1 MDKSKATQQ
10 GDIPTKIVKDD
21 KDIFSYFISARFNN
35 AVNKGVFPNELKHA
49 DIKPIYKKE
58 SRNEKEEN
66 YRPVSILPNLSKIFE
81 RCMYDQLKDYFDKLL
96 SNISADLEKG
106 LVHLIAKLH
115 AYGIKEGSLNLLF
128 SYFKNRKE
136 MVRLN
141 NTYSEWIDI
150 LFGVPQGSILG
161 PLLFNIF
168 LCDLFLFLHDTPVA
182 SYADDNT
189 PYCTGL
195 KISDVLIKLENAAET
210 LLQWFKD
217 NRMKANPDKYH
228 LLINNTK
235 ESFQIKI
242 GNETVSNSKYE
253 KLLEVKIDH
262 ELNFNEH
269 VSSLCKKAS
278 QKLNALSR
286 IASFMTFNQRR
297 LILNSFIT
305 SHFSYCP
312 IVRMFH
318 GRKLNE
324 RINHIHKRALRIV
337 YKDFNSS
344 FQELLIEDNSLNIH
358 HRNLQKLVTEI
369 FKVKN
374 GLSPEL
380 MNDVFEFIEKPYSLR
395 TTSHF
400 RSRKIRTTKC
410 CIELHRILTLATN
423 YGTLFQMNIKLLNQ
437 LQILRQK

>member
-1 MDKSKATQQ
+1 MT
-10 GDIPTKIVKDD
+10 I
-21 KDIFSYFISARFNN
+21 
-35 AVNKGVFPNELKHA
+35 
-49 DIKPIYKKE
+49 
-58 SRNEKEEN
+58 
-66 YRPVSILPNLSKIFE
+66 
-81 RCMYDQLKDYFDKLL
+81 
-96 SNISADLEKG
+96 
-106 LVHLIAKLH
+106 
-115 AYGIKEGSLNLLF
+115 
-128 SYFKNRKE
+128 
-136 MVRLN
+136 
-141 NTYSEWIDI
+141 
-150 LFGVPQGSILG
+150 
-161 PLLFNIF
+161 
-168 LCDLFLFLHDTPVA
+168 PVA
-182 SYADDNT
+182 NYADGNI

-195 KISDVLIKLENAAET
+195 KISDVLIELKNVVET
-210 LLQWFKD
+210 LLQSFKD
-217 NRMKANPDKYH
+217 NRMKTNPDKYH

-253 KLLEVKIDH
+253 KLLGVKVDH

-278 QKLNALSR
+278 QKVNALSR
-286 IASFMTFNQRR
+286 IASYMTFDQRR

-305 SHFSYCP
+305 SHFSYCA
-312 IVRMFH
+312 IVWMFH
-318 GRKLNE
+318 SRKLNE
-324 RINHIHKRALRIV
+324 RINHIHERALRIV

-400 RSRKIRTTKC
+400 RSRKIRTTKYG
-410 CIELHRILTLATN
+410 IETPSYLDPKPWNLVPNKYKSIESLEDFKAK
-423 YGTLFQMNIKLLNQ
+423 IKACVPENCSRRLCKTYIHQ
-437 LQILRQK
+437 LGFFNFPP